1 MPYHLATPQYLKRA
15 ASVEKA
21 RDWDH
26 LPIPCFLGWVK
37 GLEPST
43 PGTTIR
49 CSNQLSYTHHI
60 YKTRWQSAR
69 TKLARQKGFEPLAY
83 CLEGSCSIRLSY
95 WRVSGAGDENRT
107 RIPSL
112 EGWCPGHC
120 ATPAYKPPARI
131 ILQQQIVSFII
142 IAHSAAVVNRIFL
155 EFTTKNW
162 GGSMLIIKRFFFM
175 DRLGRNNSKT
185 FRMLKHHL
193 RIIFR
198 FCAARRS
205 KVWLASSRKVTSRCQ
220 CILSTLQ

>member
-1 MPYHLATPQYLKRA
+1 MASRQDEIGTPEGIR
-15 ASVEKA
+15 
-21 RDWDH
+21 
-26 LPIPCFLGWVK
+26 
-37 GLEPST
+37 T
-43 PGTTIR
+43 PGLLLR
-49 CSNQLSYTHHI
+49 RQLLYPTELLAHI
-60 YKTRWQSAR
+60 
-69 TKLARQKGFEPLAY
+69 
-83 CLEGSCSIRLSY
+83 
-95 WRVSGAGDENRT
+95 GAGDENRT

-131 ILQQQIVSFII
+131 ILQQQIVSFVI

-162 GGSMLIIKRFFFM
+162 GGSMLVIKRFFFM

>member
-1 MPYHLATPQYLKRA
+1 M
-15 ASVEKA
+15 
-21 RDWDH
+21 
-26 LPIPCFLGWVK
+26 
-37 GLEPST
+37 
-43 PGTTIR
+43 
-49 CSNQLSYTHHI
+49 
-60 YKTRWQSAR
+60 
-69 TKLARQKGFEPLAY
+69 ARQKGFEPLAY
-83 CLEGSCSIRLSY
+83 CLEGSCSIQLSY
-95 WRVSGAGDENRT
+95 WRVFGAGDENRT

-131 ILQQQIVSFII
+131 ILQQQIVSFVI

-162 GGSMLIIKRFFFM
+162 GGSMLVIKRFFFM